1 MVTLLR
7 KLFIKNYKDVKNSK
21 VRTAHGKLAAI
32 FGIVTN
38 SILFCLKMVFGFLSK
53 SISIIADSINNLSD
67 FGSSIVT
74 LVGFKISSKPAD
86 KKHPFGHQRFE
97 YIAGLI
103 VSIIIVALSA
113 LLLYNSIEKIIEG
126 SITSYSVITLI
137 ILGISILIKI
147 VQAIVNFK
155 ISKIISS
162 VALKATAID
171 SLTDSI
177 ATTILFISAL
187 LSYLFSWNIDGY
199 VGIVIALFVAFSGIK
214 MIIETSSPLMGEAI
228 KEEDIKKVVDTI
240 LSYKGV
246 LGVHDLLA
254 HNYGPSKI
262 FMSIHVEVDSKNDV
276 MESHEL
282 IDKIEN
288 DIKNEFDIEL
298 TIHMDPIDISNPE
311 TLRLK
316 QKAVG
321 ILYNIDDRCSLHDF
335 RVVHGKKRN
344 NVIFDVVVPYEDK
357 INIDELKSKFDE
369 EMNKDERKRICLIIH
384 IDHPF
389 VSKDEM

>member
-7 KLFIKNYKDVKNSK
+7 KIFIKNYKDTSNQK
-21 VRTAHGKLAAI
+21 VRTAHGKLAAGLGI
-32 FGIVTN
+32 FTN
-38 SILFCLKMVFGFLSK
+38 SILFALKMVFGILSK
-53 SISIIADSINNLSD
+53 SVSIIADSINNLSD

-103 VSIIIVALSA
+103 VSIIIVALAA
-113 LLLYNSIEKIIEG
+113 LLLYNSIEKIIDG
-126 SITSYSVITLI
+126 SVASYSIATLV
-137 ILGISILIKI
+137 ILGVSVLIKI
-147 VQAIVNFK
+147 VQAIVNFR
-155 ISKIISS
+155 ISKIINS
-162 VALKATAID
+162 VALKATGVD

-199 VGIVIALFVAFSGIK
+199 VGVVIALFVAFSGIK
-214 MIIETSSPLMGEAI
+214 MVVETSSPLMGEAI
-228 KEEDIKKVVDTI
+228 KEEDIKKVVATI

-254 HNYGPSKI
+254 HNYGPSKVY
-262 FMSIHVEVDSKNDV
+262 MSIHVEVDSNVDV
-276 MESHEL
+276 MDSHEL

-288 DIKNEFDIEL
+288 DIEKQYGIDL
-298 TIHMDPIDISNPE
+298 TIHMDPIDVSNPE
-311 TLRLK
+311 TIRLK
-316 QKAVG
+316 EKA
-321 ILYNIDDRCSLHDF
+321 INALKEIDSNLSLHDF
-335 RVVHGKKRN
+335 RVVHGKNRC
-344 NVIFDVVVPYEDK
+344 NVIFDVLVPYEDNVDFNNLTSK
-357 INIDELKSKFDE
+357 ISELL
-369 EMNKDERKRICLIIH
+369 NKDERKRICPVIH

-389 VSKDEM
+389 VEK